1 MQTKVYPKELLL
13 LLCVGFLCF
22 LGGIVNGLIGTGG
35 GLFIMLSASVIG
47 KLTES
52 ECDMYSLAMMCVL
65 PLSLFS
71 LLLYPEGS
79 VDTYFALTML
89 IPASIG
95 GFIGAKIK
103 KALDVKYLSII
114 FACLT
119 IYSGITMIIRA

>member
-1 MQTKVYPKELLL
+1 
-13 LLCVGFLCF
+13 
-22 LGGIVNGLIGTGG
+22 
-35 GLFIMLSASVIG
+35 MLSASVIG

-52 ECDMYSLAMMCVL
+52 GCDMYSLAMMCVL

-79 VDTYFALTML
+79 VDTDFALTML
-89 IPASIG
+89 IPASLG
-95 GFIGAKIK
+95 GFVGAKIK

-114 FACLT
+114 FASLT

>member
-1 MQTKVYPKELLL
+1 
-13 LLCVGFLCF
+13 
-22 LGGIVNGLIGTGG
+22 
-35 GLFIMLSASVIG
+35 MLSATVIG
-47 KLTES
+47 KMTES

-79 VDTYFALTML
+79 VDTDFALTML
-89 IPASIG
+89 IPASLG
-95 GFIGAKIK
+95 GFVGAKIK

>member
-22 LGGIVNGLIGTGG
+22 LGGIVNGL
-35 GLFIMLSASVIG
+35 IG

-79 VDTYFALTML
+79 VDTDFALTML
-89 IPASIG
+89 IPASLG
-95 GFIGAKIK
+95 GFVGAKIK

-114 FACLT
+114 FISLC
-119 IYSGITMIIRA
+119 GISS